1 MLSKEWASKSVE
13 ELAPLIKD
21 RTISPVEVTKAV
33 LDQAE
38 ATQKTVNSYINI
50 YREDALEEAEKAETE
65 INNGV
70 YRGMYHG
77 IPMGIKDIIYMKDKV
92 TTMASKI
99 HKEFVSDFD
108 ATVISKLREAG
119 VVFTGKV
126 SLHEYAW
133 GITNNNPHY
142 GPVKNPWNP
151 DKIPGGSSGGSGA
164 ALAAD
169 ATIASLGTD
178 TAGSIR
184 IPSSACGTVG
194 LKQTFGRVSKYG
206 VYPLAWT
213 LDHVGP
219 MTKTVKDAAGLLEI
233 IAGFDKNDPTTVNV
247 PVDNY
252 LEQVTGNVKDLVI
265 GVNEEYFFNRVDSGI
280 EKLVRDGIQKL
291 VDQGAKVQEVKIPAL
306 QYAEWAELITS
317 LSEASAIHHS
327 DLQTRPQDFGNDIR
341 MLFEMGELPSAVDYL
356 QAQQVRRQLKQ
367 DFQKAF
373 EQVDILIAP
382 TLPVPPNDIGD
393 DFADLNGE
401 KVDVIDNIIRF
412 MGPENLTGLPALS
425 VPCGFSKGLP
435 VGMQF
440 IGPAFKEGRILN
452 AGYALESTNPMQG
465 RKPEILEKA

>member
-1 MLSKEWASKSVE
+1 MLSKELASKPVE
-13 ELAPLIKD
+13 ELAPLIQNQS
-21 RTISPVEVTKAV
+21 ISPVDVTKEV

-38 ATQKTVNSYINI
+38 ATQEKVNSYISI
-50 YREDALEEAEKAETE
+50 YKEDAIAAAEKAERE
-65 INNGV
+65 IRNGH

-99 HKEFVSDFD
+99 HKDFVSDHD
-108 ATVISKLREAG
+108 ATVISKLKEAG
-119 VVFTGKV
+119 VVCTGKV

-142 GPVKNPWNP
+142 GPVRNPWNL

-164 ALAAD
+164 AVAAD
-169 ATIASLGTD
+169 AAIASLGTD

-184 IPSSACGTVG
+184 IPSSACGIVG
-194 LKQTFGRVSKYG
+194 LKQTFGRVSKHG

-219 MTKTVKDAAGLLEI
+219 MAKTVKDAAGLLQV
-233 IAGFDKNDPTTVNV
+233 IAGFDKNDPTSVNT
-247 PVDNY
+247 PVDDYMNS
-252 LEQVTGNVKDLVI
+252 VTGDVKDLVI
-265 GVNEEYFFNRVDSGI
+265 GVNEDFFFNRVDSRV
-280 EKLVRDGIQKL
+280 EQLVRDGIDKL

-317 LSEASAIHHS
+317 LSEASTIHHH

-341 MLFEMGELPSAVDYL
+341 MLFELGEIPSAVDYL

-367 DFQKAF
+367 DFDKAF
-373 EQVDILIAP
+373 EQVDLLIAP
-382 TLPVPPNDIGD
+382 TLPVLPNDIGD

-401 KVDVIDNIIRF
+401 RVDVIDNIIRF
-412 MGPENLTGLPALS
+412 MGPENLTGLPALT
-425 VPCGFSKGLP
+425 VPCGLSEGLP

-440 IGPAFKEGRILN
+440 IGPAFQEARLLN
-452 AGYALESTNPMQG
+452 AGYAFEQTNPMKG
-465 RKPEILEKA
+465 KRPGVLEKI